1 MGRLREKRHYLAATF
16 FGREIHTR
24 CEWPNIKEE
33 RRQIYIGQE
42 DLHIALTRRWAIL
55 RLLAVA
61 QQFFLQLVVQRN
73 RLQVGTQV

>member
-16 FGREIHTR
+16 FGRRIHIR

-42 DLHIALTRRWAIL
+42 DLHIALTQQWAIL